1 MKPAIGR
8 PLVLCDMTQAYAAT
22 SGGIRTYLDMKS
34 RYLAEHGRFIHVV
47 IVPGERDTLTVD
59 GVRRL
64 YTVAAPPVPRCPPYR
79 FMLRGDKVAA
89 ILERESPHVIE
100 FGSPYLL
107 PWIAFRHRR
116 RRGAAVA
123 GFYHTDFPSAYV
135 GPAVRSLAPA
145 EVARLAERAAERYAG
160 AVYSRCDATLVA
172 SESLARK
179 LAGVGVANLV
189 RTSLG
194 VDLRGFHPS
203 RRDPELRRRLT
214 GDGAHRLLVYA
225 GRIDHEKRVDWLV
238 EAFRATAPHLAA
250 RLVLA
255 GDGPLRPALLQ
266 LAARDPRLCVLPHVA
281 DRAELARL
289 LASCDLYVTA
299 GPFETFGLAV
309 AEAQASGL
317 PVLGVRAG
325 ALVDRVPA
333 RTGRLVAVHDAAAM
347 AEGMIELG
355 GRELP
360 GLREAAR
367 AHAERTLS
375 WERCFGRLVPLY
387 ERLARG
393 AGRYLRVPDA
403 AAGRPRSVGHHVATI
418 EAELSTWVDG

>member
-1 MKPAIGR
+1 MKPAGGR
-8 PLVLCDMTQAYAAT
+8 PMVLCDMTQAYAAT
-22 SGGIRTYLDMKS
+22 SGGIRTYLDTKS

-47 IVPGERDTLTVD
+47 IVPGERDAFTAD
-59 GVRRL
+59 GARRL
-64 YTVAAPPVPRCPPYR
+64 YTVAAPLVPRCPPYR
-79 FMLRGDKVAA
+79 FMLRADKVAA
-89 ILERESPHVIE
+89 ILEHEAPHVIE

-145 EVARLAERAAERYAG
+145 GIARFAERAAARYAA

-179 LAGVGVANLV
+179 LAGAGVGNLV

-194 VDLRGFHPS
+194 VDLCGFHPG
-203 RRDPELRRRLT
+203 RRDPELRHRLA
-214 GDGAHRLLVYA
+214 GGGAQRLLVYV
-225 GRIDHEKRVDWLV
+225 GRLDREKRVDWLV
-238 EAFRATAPHLAA
+238 EAFRASAPHLAA

-266 LAARDPRLCVLPHVA
+266 IAARDPRLCVLPHVA

-309 AEAQASGL
+309 AEAQACGL

-333 RTGRLVAVHDAAAM
+333 RTGRLVGVHDGAAM
-347 AEGMIELG
+347 TAGMIEMG
-355 GRELP
+355 GRESP
-360 GLREAAR
+360 GMREAAR

-387 ERLARG
+387 ERLARA
-393 AGRYLRVPDA
+393 AGRDLRVPGS
-403 AAGRPRSVGHHVATI
+403 AAGRPRRAGRHTATI
-418 EAELSTWVDG
+418 DAGLSTGVDG